1 MRFSVECP
9 VDGQVAVGISDISS
23 VIVREGDMVDVVF
36 ECPRCGARIRVS
48 AQVPRALLSSL
59 EEAMLQDDVT
69 GERRLHLVAA
79 SVGDHARHEA
89 PPIGDSVDQARIDS
103 YCEYFRRQLESVS
116 TVEAILSE
124 IDLP

>member
-23 VIVREGDMVDVVF
+23 VIVREGDMVDVTF
-36 ECPRCGARIRVS
+36 ECPRCGARIHVT

-69 GERRLHLVAA
+69 GERRLQIVAA
-79 SVGDHARHEA
+79 SIDGHARPETPA
-89 PPIGDSVDQARIDS
+89 VDDGLEQARIDS
-103 YCEYFRRQLESVS
+103 YCEYFRRQLEAVS

-124 IDLP
+124 IDPR